1 MTTTLIGTVSTATP
15 DAGVRSPRTVE
26 RLVTGQPTRDGD
38 GVKLTRVLTQP
49 LQRRLDPFLMLDA
62 FGSDDAG
69 DYIGGFPDHP
79 HRGFETVTYMIA
91 GRMRHRDSTGNEGLL
106 QNGGVQWMTA
116 GRGIIH
122 SELPE
127 QEEGRM
133 EGFQLWLNLPAAD
146 KMGTPGYRDIPSEEI
161 PELRLPGVTA
171 RVIAGESH
179 GVVGAMRKAHT
190 EPLYLDLHLEPGATF
205 EQALPAGHNAFV
217 YVYQGDLAID
227 GGATRTPVPR
237 ERMAVLA
244 NAADRDGVRVQAGAD
259 GARALLIAGKPLN
272 EPIAQYGPFVMNKQA
287 EIFQAV
293 EDFRAGKFGP
303 PPGR

>member
-1 MTTTLIGTVSTATP
+1 MTTTLTAPTATP
-15 DAGVRSPRTVE
+15 GAAVRKPRAVE
-26 RLVTGQPTRDGD
+26 RLVAGQATSDGD

-91 GRMRHRDSTGNEGLL
+91 GRMRHRDSSGNEGLL
-106 QNGGVQWMTA
+106 ENGGVQWMTA

-127 QEEGRM
+127 QEQGRM

-146 KMGTPGYRDIPSEEI
+146 KMTTPGYRDIPTGEI
-161 PELRLPGVTA
+161 PELRLPGATV

-179 GVVGAMRKAHT
+179 GV
-190 EPLYLDLHLEPGATF
+190 
-205 EQALPAGHNAFV
+205 
-217 YVYQGDLAID
+217 
-227 GGATRTPVPR
+227 
-237 ERMAVLA
+237 
-244 NAADRDGVRVQAGAD
+244 AGAV
-259 GARALLIAGKPLN
+259 
-272 EPIAQYGPFVMNKQA
+272 Q
-287 EIFQAV
+287 
-293 EDFRAGKFGP
+293 
-303 PPGR
+303 